1 MTTES
6 HSSVYEKIKFF
17 QRVNSLKE
25 FLSTEKNS
33 SNYKNKRIQKIITC
47 VRRLKN
53 FKTGIRWK
61 RNEIL
66 NIFKPYLI

>member
-33 SNYKNKRIQKIITC
+33 SNYKNKRIQKIET
-47 VRRLKN
+47 L
-53 FKTGIRWK
+53 TL
-61 RNEIL
+61 IL
-66 NIFKPYLI
+66 DKIEQKIKENKKFIS

>member
-33 SNYKNKRIQKIITC
+33 SNYKNTRIQKIET
-47 VRRLKN
+47 L
-53 FKTGIRWK
+53 TL
-61 RNEIL
+61 IL
-66 NIFKPYLI
+66 DKIEQKIKENKKFIS